1 MQAAPAEVTKPVV
14 VNFASGQ
21 AALTKRSEKTI
32 DTDMVPFIENNGS
45 AYFEISGNTDS
56 TGNAAANNRLS
67 LARAE
72 AVVDYLV
79 KQWEFPRE
87 RFKIVGNGSNKP
99 LCNESAPEGE
109 GLSLDACREANRS
122 TRIAV
127 FGARE

>member
-1 MQAAPAEVTKPVV
+1 VT

-21 AALTKRSEKTI
+21 AALTKRAEKTI
-32 DTDMVPFIENNGS
+32 DTEMVPFIEHNGS

-56 TGNAAANNRLS
+56 TGNAAINNRLS

-72 AVVDYLV
+72 TVVDYLV

-87 RFKIVGNGSNKP
+87 RFKIVGNGSGKP
-99 LCNESAPEGE
+99 LCNESAPEAE
-109 GLSLDACREANRS
+109 GLTIEACRESNRS

-127 FGARE
+127 YGARQ